1 MGDKKMIKELQK
13 RLKEQNIKFYYVPT
27 DDDHQSEIVGE
38 HDQFRK
44 YLSGFTGSAGVLV
57 VGQEEAWL
65 WTDGRYFIQA
75 EKELYP
81 GIKLMK
87 MGNADVPSVK
97 DFLIDHLDDGD
108 VLGFNGKVTTASFI
122 IDLDEGRETDFE
134 LKDIDMTDVWTN
146 RPERSHEPAYIYDVK
161 YHGQSTA
168 QKLDWIR
175 GYMEENECNAHIITS
190 LDDIAWTFNIR
201 GKDIPH
207 SPMAMA
213 FSIITLDNAY
223 LYLQDGTYNETMID
237 AYKNDGVEI
246 RSYDDIYLDTKRL
259 SGQVLVDL
267 SAINYAIYSFIDCE
281 IMEGS
286 NPSQYFKSIK
296 SDVEIENTK
305 HAHLKDGV
313 AMTKFMYWLKTS
325 MPDDATECS
334 ITDKL
339 LSFREAQELF
349 TDISFNTITA
359 YKENAALMH
368 YHPSHEHDVHVK
380 KEGMLLIDS
389 GGQYLD
395 GTTDITRTFI
405 LGEISETERKYFTY
419 VLKAMLKMQEAVF
432 LYGANGIW
440 IDGLVRHELWK
451 QHIDFQCGTGHGV
464 GHFLN
469 VHEGPND
476 IRPRL
481 RDPRKPSA
489 IQEAG
494 MITTDEPGVYIEGQ
508 FGIRLENELLCVE
521 DIKNEYGQWM
531 KFEPLTLCPID
542 LDGLDVSLLTTDER
556 ESLNKYHEFVR
567 ESLKPYLTDEENEWL
582 KTYTRG
588 I

>member
-1 MGDKKMIKELQK
+1 
-13 RLKEQNIKFYYVPT
+13 
-27 DDDHQSEIVGE
+27 
-38 HDQFRK
+38 
-44 YLSGFTGSAGVLV
+44 
-57 VGQEEAWL
+57 
-65 WTDGRYFIQA
+65 
-75 EKELYP
+75 
-81 GIKLMK
+81 
-87 MGNADVPSVK
+87 
-97 DFLIDHLDDGD
+97 
-108 VLGFNGKVTTASFI
+108 
-122 IDLDEGRETDFE
+122 
-134 LKDIDMTDVWTN
+134 
-146 RPERSHEPAYIYDVK
+146 
-161 YHGQSTA
+161 
-168 QKLDWIR
+168 
-175 GYMEENECNAHIITS
+175 
-190 LDDIAWTFNIR
+190 
-201 GKDIPH
+201 
-207 SPMAMA
+207 
-213 FSIITLDNAY
+213 
-223 LYLQDGTYNETMID
+223 
-237 AYKNDGVEI
+237 
-246 RSYDDIYLDTKRL
+246 
-259 SGQVLVDL
+259 
-267 SAINYAIYSFIDCE
+267 
-281 IMEGS
+281 
-286 NPSQYFKSIK
+286 
-296 SDVEIENTK
+296 
-305 HAHLKDGV
+305 
-313 AMTKFMYWLKTS
+313 
-325 MPDDATECS
+325 
-334 ITDKL
+334 
-339 LSFREAQELF
+339 
-349 TDISFNTITA
+349 
-359 YKENAALMH
+359 MH

-440 IDGLVRHELWK
+440 IDGLVRLELWK
-451 QHIDFQCGTGHGV
+451 QHIDFLCGTGHGV

-521 DIKNEYGQWM
+521 DIKNEYGQSM

-542 LDGLDVSLLTTDER
+542 LDVLDVSLLTTDER
-556 ESLNKYHEFVR
+556 EALNKYHEFVR